1 MSELDDDEVLVAVA
15 SLLFA
20 LFAPF
25 WAVAAVFLSLFS
37 EKSGRE

>member
-1 MSELDDDEVLVAVA
+1 MRELDDDDVLVAVA

-25 WAVAAVFLSLFS
+25 WAVAAVFLSLRSKNNGS
-37 EKSGRE
+37 E